1 MTSDDGL
8 GKAAME
14 VEKEGNERGT
24 LLERA
29 GVLGLAVGIQAAF
42 VADADGAAVE
52 GTAMGAYFIEAA
64 VLGDG
69 AVTADV
75 VVVAYVDEA
84 SGEMVVLELLG
95 GVVLGLAG
103 GGAVDDDEAY

>member
-1 MTSDDGL
+1 
-8 GKAAME
+8 ME
-14 VEKEGNERGT
+14 VEKEGNERAT
-24 LLERA
+24 LLEGA

-42 VADADGAAVE
+42 VADSDGAAVE
-52 GTAMGAYFIEAA
+52 GTAVGAYFIEAA

-84 SGEMVVLELLG
+84 SGEMVVLELLR
-95 GVVLGLAG
+95 GVVAGFAG
-103 GGAVDDDEAY
+103 GGTVDDDEGY